1 MVFKSPVIRLGIFS
15 YNEKKNLVGLRPV
28 FEQIKIA
35 AAEGLKL
42 PKDVMLGEAL
52 ISFVGRCSVTIE
64 NYRGILI
71 YDDCTVKLQAK
82 NCKLQIHGR
91 RLHID
96 YYNHDEMRITGL
108 IQSMEFGD

>member
-1 MVFKSPVIRLGIFS
+1 M
-15 YNEKKNLVGLRPV
+15 
-28 FEQIKIA
+28 A
-35 AAEGLKL
+35 AAEELKL
-42 PKDVMLGEAL
+42 PRDVVLGEVL

-71 YDDCTVKLQAK
+71 YDDSTVKLQAK

-96 YYNHDEMRITGL
+96 YYNCEEMRITGQIL
-108 IQSMEFGD
+108 RLEFGD

>member
-1 MVFKSPVIRLGIFS
+1 ML
-15 YNEKKNLVGLRPV
+15 
-28 FEQIKIA
+28 EQIRIA

-42 PKDVMLGEAL
+42 PRDVVLGEVL

-71 YDDCTVKLQAK
+71 YDDKTIKLQARH
-82 NCKLQIHGR
+82 CKLQIYGR

-96 YYNHDEMRITGL
+96 YYNHDEMKITGQ
-108 IQSMEFGD
+108 IQGMEFGD